1 MIREICLSRSI
12 RLICAGGL
20 AAGILSQPALAQETG
35 ETAGMQRVEV
45 TGSSIKRLVSET
57 ATPLSIFKAEDFA
70 KQGLTTAQEVLSK
83 IPSNSSSMG
92 SGNAVGGNTSGLPT
106 GGQASADL
114 RGLGG
119 DKTLVLLNGRR
130 IANHPYDG
138 ASVDLTISPIAAL
151 ERVEVLRDG
160 ASAIYGTDAIGGVI
174 NFITKR
180 SVNVTNITAEVVAPE
195 HKGAGEHRINL
206 STGFGKLD
214 TDGYNIFGVVDYHKQ
229 NVLTSQDRAFSA
241 TGIIPERGLSLTS
254 GTTFPGNY
262 FDAAANGGKG
272 LAGNP
277 YAGTGCN
284 PPLSVAAANGTCR
297 QDYTR

>member
-1 MIREICLSRSI
+1 MTQTRSPSPTL
-12 RLICAGGL
+12 RLLCAALLGAYGH
-20 AAGILSQPALAQETG
+20 AAMAQDTG
-35 ETAGMQRVEV
+35 TAGEPAAMQRVEV

-57 ATPLSIFKAEDFA
+57 ATPAVHL
-70 KQGLTTAQEVLSK
+70 QGRGFRQAGPDDGPGSAAARSPPT
-83 IPSNSSSMG
+83 PSSMG

-138 ASVDLTISPIAAL
+138 ASVDLNIIPIAAL

-180 SVNVTNITAEVVAPE
+180 SVNVTNITAEVVCARTQGRRRAPRQPVDGFRQAR
-195 HKGAGEHRINL
+195 HGRLQYFRRARLPQAKSADVAG
-206 STGFGKLD
+206 
-214 TDGYNIFGVVDYHKQ
+214 
-229 NVLTSQDRAFSA
+229 
-241 TGIIPERGLSLTS
+241 P
-254 GTTFPGNY
+254 
-262 FDAAANGGKG
+262 
-272 LAGNP
+272 
-277 YAGTGCN
+277 
-284 PPLSVAAANGTCR
+284 
-297 QDYTR
+297 

>member
-1 MIREICLSRSI
+1 MTQIRSPSPTL
-12 RLICAGGL
+12 RLLCAALLGAYGH
-20 AAGILSQPALAQETG
+20 AATAQETDA
-35 ETAGMQRVEV
+35 AGTPAMQRVEV

-138 ASVDLTISPIAAL
+138 ASVDL
-151 ERVEVLRDG
+151 
-160 ASAIYGTDAIGGVI
+160 
-174 NFITKR
+174 N
-180 SVNVTNITAEVVAPE
+180 
-195 HKGAGEHRINL
+195 
-206 STGFGKLD
+206 
-214 TDGYNIFGVVDYHKQ
+214 
-229 NVLTSQDRAFSA
+229 
-241 TGIIPERGLSLTS
+241 IIPHRRRWSASKCCATAPRPS
-254 GTTFPGNY
+254 TAPTPS
-262 FDAAANGGKG
+262 AA
-272 LAGNP
+272 
-277 YAGTGCN
+277 
-284 PPLSVAAANGTCR
+284 
-297 QDYTR
+297 